1 MNAPDRLVPI
11 ALRLHALVKT
21 REVPPEILPIRV
33 LRHTIDADRRVL
45 AGSPVG
51 SLEGRHIDEMG
62 QRMEPPFGLVSR
74 SFHYLPQLR

>member
-1 MNAPDRLVPI
+1 VNAPDRLVPI
-11 ALRLHALVKT
+11 APRLHALVKT
-21 REVPPEILPIRV
+21 REVAPEILPIRV